1 MKKTNSI
8 SALVIVFY
16 VLAVVMIGVA
26 IYFGNDAFK
35 YVKEYAEGY
44 GTSISDMMGDAIG
57 YICNAALAY
66 VVYAIIFFGIAQLLT
81 KANSI
86 LAMLA
91 EAKPAEQPAAEVAA
105 PAEEAAEAEEAVEA
119 EEATEEASEEATEE
133 ASEEE
138 VVVTEIEDAAE
149 EVAEEAAETAETIVE
164 TAEAEASEVA
174 DEVVEAAEEIADEVK
189 KAVEE

>member
-105 PAEEAAEAEEAVEA
+105 PAEEAVEA
-119 EEATEEASEEATEE
+119 EEATEEASEEATDE

>member
-91 EAKPAEQPAAEVAA
+91 EAKPAEQPAAVVAA
-105 PAEEAAEAEEAVEA
+105 PAEEAAEA
-119 EEATEEASEEATEE
+119 EEATEE

>member
-1 MKKTNSI
+1 MVYHDHSNYLEVLFMKKTNSI

-105 PAEEAAEAEEAVEA
+105 PAEEAADA
-119 EEATEEASEEATEE
+119 EEATEE